1 MKNTRIV
8 GVRYVGREAE
18 EQDPV
23 FKSGISWASGQ
34 VINFAVDLARQF
46 FSRHPDMFEEAPP
59 DYTANTVLS
68 VPGASNP
75 QPVVSVNL
83 NSMPVEKQRM
93 FARME
98 FGRTLPAGMP
108 DDEVR
113 REIMSMMLDAEES
126 QQREGSNER
135 LAITYA
141 VTVEEYAALM
151 QGAVELRLVPVRD
164 VVLLPSDDAPVG
176 FEGEQVG
183 EPASR
188 VTDTTETIKTG
199 EGGTNS
205 EAIYSTEDVLKAI
218 AEMDVEGLR
227 EFAEKNGIKVHHKAG
242 EAKLREV
249 ITAAVTNPAPV
260 EPVAETIKTGEGDQ
274 Q

>member
-8 GVRYVGREAE
+8 GVRYIGRAEQEA
-18 EQDPV
+18 DPI
-23 FKSGISWASGQ
+23 FKSGVVWAPGQ
-34 VINFAVDLARQF
+34 VVNFAVDLARQF
-46 FSRHPDMFEEAPP
+46 FSRHFDMFEEAPI
-59 DYTANTVLS
+59 DFAANTVLS

-83 NSMPVEKQRM
+83 NSMSAERQRM
-93 FARME
+93 FARIE
-98 FGRTLPAGMP
+98 FGRTLPAGMS
-108 DDEVR
+108 DEEVR
-113 REIMSMMLDAEES
+113 KAILSMMLDAEES
-126 QQREGSNER
+126 QQSGNER
-135 LAITYA
+135 LAVTYA
-141 VTVEEYAALM
+141 VSAEEYAALM
-151 QGAVELRLVPVRD
+151 QGVVELRLVPVREA
-164 VVLLPSDDAPVG
+164 VPLASNDAPVG

-188 VTDTTETIKTG
+188 VTDTTETGETG